1 VSRSPF
7 AERSRAP
14 SWRDPAALLLAALA
28 LLLAAGTLGP
38 VAGLQ
43 SVLHRLDAR
52 WHDTLARAWGPS
64 PTEAVTVLEV
74 DDAALARH
82 GRWPWSRAVM
92 AAVVDEVFAD
102 QRPAALGLDILL
114 AESEGGG
121 PDGRLAR
128 ALEGRPVVLAADLQA
143 VDGAVLPALAEAA
156 AGTGFVNAAV
166 DADGVSRELALAE
179 PDRTTAARSF
189 ALEVVRVGARAPAVR
204 LQPHAGGW
212 QLSWPGAAQAP
223 PVQHTGPAMRV
234 RLPVVAPDGLDRLS
248 VAALGTAAL
257 PPGALDGRLVLIGVT
272 AAGLG
277 DRHLTVSGPDTPGIW
292 LHAALVAQLQG
303 GQAAWRPGWGGLTAA
318 VALVALHGLG
328 GRLWRRGPRPAGLGH
343 PGLLPAAAAGVWLLL
358 AAGLQLAGHRLLPVA
373 AVLLLATAWS
383 ATLMVRQRRAERQAL
398 RRLAPV
404 LARAS
409 AGDGPRVSPAA
420 GGPAREVSVL
430 FADLRGFT
438 ALGETLP
445 PQRLAGL
452 LDAFYAEMDL
462 LVREHGGTVDKYIGD
477 AVMALWGVA
486 ASDPDHARHAL
497 AAARSMLQQLPRLNA
512 HLREQ
517 GLPPLQLGI
526 GLQCGVVAVGGVGA
540 GVQPPVTVI
549 GDAVNVASR
558 LEALAGHLGIPA
570 LVGDALVQRLPPD
583 ERDGLRWRGAHRLRG
598 RLATVEVW
606 SIEVA
611 PTAAPVQ
618 SAAPQ
623 GGA

>member
-28 LLLAAGTLGP
+28 LLLAAGTLAP
-38 VAGLQ
+38 VPGLAP
-43 SVLHRLDAR
+43 VLHRLDAL
-52 WHDTLARAWGPS
+52 WHDTLARAREPS
-64 PTEAVTVLEV
+64 PTAAVTVLEV
-74 DDAALARH
+74 DEAALARH

-92 AAVVDEVFAD
+92 AAVVDGVFAD

-114 AESEGGG
+114 AEPEGAG

-128 ALEGRPVVLAADLQA
+128 ALEGRPVVLAADLHA
-143 VDGAVLPALAEAA
+143 VDGAVLPALAAAA

-179 PDRTTAARSF
+179 PERTTAARSF
-189 ALEVVRVGARAPAVR
+189 ALELVRVGARAPAVR
-204 LQPHAGGW
+204 LQPRAGGW

-234 RLPVVAPDGLDRLS
+234 RLPVVAPDGLARWS
-248 VAALGTAAL
+248 VADLGTAAL

-292 LHAALVAQLQG
+292 LHAALAAQLQG
-303 GQAAWRPGWGGLTAA
+303 GQAAWRPAWGGLAAA
-318 VALVALHGLG
+318 VALLALHGLG
-328 GRLWRRGPRPAGLGH
+328 SGLWQRGPRPAGLG
-343 PGLLPAAAAGVWLLL
+343 PAGLLPATAAGVWLLL

-383 ATLMVRQRRAERQAL
+383 AALMLRQRHAERQAL

-404 LARAS
+404 LARTPA
-409 AGDGPRVSPAA
+409 ADGPRVPPAA

-486 ASDPDHARHAL
+486 ASDPDHARRAL

-540 GVQPPVTVI
+540 GAQAPVTVI

-570 LVGDALVQRLPPD
+570 LVGDALVQRLPP
-583 ERDGLRWRGAHRLRG
+583 EARAGLRRRGAHRLRG

-606 SIEVA
+606 SIDVA
-611 PTAAPVQ
+611 QTAAPVQ